1 MRLDAEN
8 SLGFLVA
15 DIARLLRE
23 QFNDT
28 AQSVGLT
35 LAQARTLLH
44 LARNEGSSQVFL
56 AQILEVQPI
65 TLLRQIDRLEEAG
78 LVRRQINPADRR
90 AQQLYL
96 TPAAEPLLE
105 TISELGGALTDHA
118 FAGFSNE
125 RRALALALLKEIKN
139 NLAIRAADVR
149 SGGSGS
155 RSGREDPP

>member
-1 MRLDAEN
+1 MQLDADN

-44 LARNEGSSQVFL
+44 LARNEGISQVSL

-65 TLLRQIDRLEEAG
+65 TLLRQIDRLEDAG
-78 LVRRQINPADRR
+78 LVRRQTNTSDRR
-90 AQQLYL
+90 AQQLFL

-105 TISELGGALTDHA
+105 TISEMGGALTDQA
-118 FAGFSNE
+118 FAGFTEE
-125 RRALALALLKEIKN
+125 RRTLALGLLKEIKN
-139 NLAIRAADVR
+139 NLAVKAMDGRR
-149 SGGSGS
+149 GGGV
-155 RSGREDPP
+155 EA

>member
-1 MRLDAEN
+1 MQLDAEN
-8 SLGFLVA
+8 SLGFLVS
-15 DIARLLRE
+15 DIARMLRE
-23 QFNDT
+23 QFNGT

-44 LARNEGSSQVFL
+44 LARNEGISQVSL

-78 LVRRQINPADRR
+78 LVRRRPNPSDRR

-105 TISELGGALTDHA
+105 TISEMGSALTDQA
-118 FAGFSNE
+118 FAGFDDE
-125 RRALALALLKEIKN
+125 RRTLALRLLQQIKH
-139 NLAIRAADVR
+139 NLSTKAANAD
-149 SGGSGS
+149 S
-155 RSGREDPP
+155 SGRGS

>member
-1 MRLDAEN
+1 MRLDADN

-15 DIARLLRE
+15 DIARMLRE

-44 LARNEGSSQVFL
+44 LARNEGISQVSL

-78 LVRRQINPADRR
+78 LVRRQTNPADRR

-105 TISELGGALTDHA
+105 SISELGGALTDQA
-118 FAGFSNE
+118 FAGFSEE
-125 RRALALALLKEIKN
+125 RRGLALGLLKEIKN
-139 NLAIRAADVR
+139 NLAVKADDVP
-149 SGGSGS
+149 GG
-155 RSGREDPP
+155 GRVEG